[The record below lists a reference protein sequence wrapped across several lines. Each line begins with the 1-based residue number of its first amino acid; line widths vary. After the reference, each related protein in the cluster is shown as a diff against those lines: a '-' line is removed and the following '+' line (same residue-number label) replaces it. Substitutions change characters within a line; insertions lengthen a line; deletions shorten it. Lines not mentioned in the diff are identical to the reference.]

1 MAIVQEFFY
10 TKVLFGFRI
19 LFHFINFGRNV
30 APWNHKSP
38 WVPKQSQ
45 AKRTAL
51 ERLPF
56 QISRYITDSFL
67 IGLFV
72 SLMLWVFCLVGAF
85 VVLFLFSFSSFYILD
100 TNSPSNAWLAKILS
114 HSVCFLFTQLLFPLL
129 DRNGLVL

>member
-45 AKRTAL
+45 AKRTVL

-56 QISRYITDSFL
+56 QISRSITDSFFNWVVHFL
-67 IGLFV
+67 DALGCFVWLGL
-72 SLMLWVFCLVGAF
+72 LLFCF
-85 VVLFLFSFSSFYILD
+85 
-100 TNSPSNAWLAKILS
+100 
-114 HSVCFLFTQLLFPLL
+114 CFLFVLFIFSTPILHQMHGWQRPSTTLCASSSLNWLFPLL
-129 DRNGLVL
+129 D